1 MLDDVGTDL
10 SPHPPHHTSLRL
22 FKLFFDD
29 AFADMVVGY
38 TRLHGHREKPDTSFE
53 INNAMFL
60 LLLGM
65 LLLSRCH
72 KVPDRKKYWKST
84 TNTFVLAML
93 DSITG
98 NMFKGIP
105 GNAHCRDN
113 G

>member
-1 MLDDVGTDL
+1 MMHLLIWFLATPGCTVIERNQTL
-10 SPHPPHHTSLRL
+10 
-22 FKLFFDD
+22 
-29 AFADMVVGY
+29 
-38 TRLHGHREKPDTSFE
+38 EPDTSFE
-53 INNAMFL
+53 INNAMFR

-84 TNTFVLAML
+84 TDTFVLAML
-93 DSITG
+93 DSIAG

-113 G
+113 GQLNK

>member
-1 MLDDVGTDL
+1 
-10 SPHPPHHTSLRL
+10 
-22 FKLFFDD
+22 
-29 AFADMVVGY
+29 
-38 TRLHGHREKPDTSFE
+38 
-53 INNAMFL
+53 
-60 LLLGM
+60 M

-84 TNTFVLAML
+84 TDTFVLAML

-113 G
+113 GQLNK